1 MNRINYKKIIIGLM
15 MLIAVSVISLWG
27 CDSLTV
33 QNSNV
38 SQNRMTEELSTIVT
52 DNDSSDN
59 STESYS
65 IEDNSTEDNST
76 EDNSTENYSIDE
88 NGVYSSK
95 DEIALYIHTYKKL
108 PKNFM
113 TKKEARA
120 LGWNGGSLEK
130 VAKGMCIGGDR
141 FGNYEKQLPVKKG
154 RIYYE
159 CDVDTLGAKNRG
171 AKRII
176 YSNDGYI
183 YFTDDHYKSF
193 TVLFEGDN

>member
-1 MNRINYKKIIIGLM
+1 
-15 MLIAVSVISLWG
+15 
-27 CDSLTV
+27 
-33 QNSNV
+33 
-38 SQNRMTEELSTIVT
+38 MTEELSTIEK
-52 DNDSSDN
+52 NEDSSDSSAEDDKESDN
-59 STESYS
+59 KAAQINETENEKEDITTTDNN
-65 IEDNSTEDNST
+65 IEDSAD
-76 EDNSTENYSIDE
+76 IILDE

-95 DEIALYIHTYKKL
+95 DEIALYIHTYNKL

-130 VAKGMCIGGDR
+130 FAKGMCIGGDR

-154 RIYYE
+154 RTYYE

-193 TVLFEGDN
+193 TILFEGDN